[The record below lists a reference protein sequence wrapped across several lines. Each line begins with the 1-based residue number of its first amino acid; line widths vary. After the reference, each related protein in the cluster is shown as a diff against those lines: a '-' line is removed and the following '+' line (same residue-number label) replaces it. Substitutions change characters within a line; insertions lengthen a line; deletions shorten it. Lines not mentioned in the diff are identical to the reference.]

1 MKILLRE
8 YKGVMMRDYKKQL
21 LKDLAKTDENISR
34 IECEIKKG
42 SVTVKVI
49 LGVIEIAKLTEDVKL
64 SIKTGLVVTPSL

>member
-1 MKILLRE
+1 
-8 YKGVMMRDYKKQL
+8 MRDYKKQL

-49 LGVIEIAKLTEDVKL
+49 LGVIEIAKLQSKL
-64 SIKTGLVVTPSL
+64 IRNLILK